1 MNHNSSKNKILGII
15 GAFLSLIIPFF
26 IKILNEGEALET
38 KQSLC
43 PFKMLTGFPCPGCGI
58 TKSIISF
65 YEGNILESLTYHI
78 FGIPAVLFCI
88 AIIFIF
94 IYEIFFKTNVFSQFL
109 YNKKLGIALG
119 IALGT
124 FHLARLF
131 MFIKNNSIDSVVTQS
146 IWK

>member
-1 MNHNSSKNKILGII
+1 MKNKILGII
-15 GAFLSLIIPFF
+15 GALLSLIVPFF
-26 IKILNEGEALET
+26 IMLLNKSDSLET

-65 YEGNILESLTYHI
+65 YDGNVLQSLAYHI
-78 FGIPAVLFCI
+78 FGIPVVLFCI
-88 AIIFIF
+88 VIIFVL
-94 IYEIFFKTNVFSQFL
+94 IYEIFFKTDVLSQFL
-109 YNKKLGIALG
+109 YNKKLGITLG

-131 MFIKNNSIDSVVTQS
+131 LFIKNNSVDSILIQS
-146 IWK
+146 IWR

>member
-1 MNHNSSKNKILGII
+1 MKNKILGII
-15 GAFLSLIIPFF
+15 GALLSLIVPFF
-26 IKILNEGEALET
+26 IMLLNKSDSLET

-65 YEGNILESLTYHI
+65 YDGNVLQSLTYHI
-78 FGIPAVLFCI
+78 FGIPLVLFCI
-88 AIIFIF
+88 VIIFVL
-94 IYEIFFKTNVFSQFL
+94 IYEIFFKTDVLSQFL
-109 YNKKLGIALG
+109 YNKKLGITLG

-131 MFIKNNSIDSVVTQS
+131 LFIKNNSVDSILIQS
-146 IWK
+146 IWR